1 MSHCLHFGACGGC
14 AVADRS
20 AIDKP
25 ALLQAALR
33 RAGYADVAL
42 APLVETSLKSRRRV
56 DLAVKRFAGAITLG
70 LHRSRSEEVID
81 MAECVLLEPRIL
93 ALLPPL
99 RVLLRSI
106 EGLRRAGSVVMN
118 WLDTG
123 PDILLKGD
131 ADLTSPDRTKLI
143 AFARE
148 HRAVRVSYAKAAEQA
163 ELVAMLSKPVITLS
177 GIAVEPPP
185 GAFLQASAAGEAAII
200 QAVLAGL
207 PKLTAKSRIVELYA
221 GIGTLSFA
229 MVPHGRI
236 DAFEGAVDAV
246 TAHELAIRRAN
257 LAGRMQVSVRDLN
270 RRPLMIAEM
279 AKAAVVVLDP
289 PYAGAGAQ
297 MKNLVASG
305 VKRIIYVSCNPDA
318 LAADSFA
325 LNRAGYDVLAATPID
340 QFPYSENLESVV
352 VFAKP

>member
-1 MSHCLHFGACGGC
+1 ML
-14 AVADRS
+14 RT
-20 AIDKP
+20 
-25 ALLQAALR
+25 ALQ
-33 RAGYADVAL
+33 RAGYPNVTL
-42 APLVETSLKSRRRV
+42 APLLETPLKSRRRV

-70 LHRSRSEEVID
+70 LHRARSDEIID
-81 MAECVLLEPRIL
+81 MTECVLLERRIL
-93 ALLPPL
+93 ALLPPM

-106 EGLRRAGSVVMN
+106 EGLRRTGSVIIN
-118 WLDTG
+118 WLDSG
-123 PDILLKGD
+123 PDILLRLD
-131 ADLTSPDRTKLI
+131 ADITGPDRTKMI

-148 HRAVRVSYAKAAEQA
+148 HRALRISFAKGTEAAEP
-163 ELVAMLSKPVITLS
+163 VAMLASPVMTLS
-177 GIAVEPPP
+177 GIEVVPPP
-185 GAFLQASAAGEAAII
+185 GAFLQASIAGEAEII
-200 QAVLAGL
+200 KAVLAGL
-207 PKLTAKSRIVELYA
+207 PKLTAKARIVELYA

-229 MVPHGRI
+229 LVPHGRI
-236 DAFEGAVDAV
+236 EAYEGAVDAV

-270 RRPLMIAEM
+270 RRPLLIAEI

-297 MKNLVASG
+297 MKNLAASG

-318 LAADSFA
+318 LATDAFA
-325 LNRAGYDVLAATPID
+325 LQRAGYEILTATPID